1 MPIYE
6 YVCDTCGQR
15 HESIRRYSERDQAVR
30 CATCGAEAHRALSAF
45 AVGRGGASTGA
56 TASPA
61 ACYSGG

>member
-6 YVCDTCGQR
+6 YVCDACGQR
-15 HESIRRYSERDQAVR
+15 HEMIRRYSERDASAR
-30 CATCGAEAHRALSAF
+30 CAQCGGEAHRALSAF